1 MKYVNSQKYMNGFSR
16 SGEGFEISSKRLR
29 LLCERLGR
37 VELGAKYICLPHGGA
52 GHACAVMLEN
62 VMLKA
67 GHKVGRISAS
77 AWMDSRNSIFVSG
90 AVPSIDDYNR
100 AVAELKSAVQK
111 LSEERFC
118 MEEAVFAL
126 GLLLCRLNGCE
137 YMILEGLSDGEHS
150 LDAVCAPYDMIVMPT
165 VYESHGATDTV
176 SPLCSAIRRGTRE
189 VVSGNQK
196 SEVYNKIS
204 NACAMSGVRL
214 YIPVKAQFEAVE
226 VSARKLVFNY
236 GGREGYSMRSPSY
249 VLRDCAMT
257 VIESSLALRRGGLKL
272 PWGSIMEGIAATA
285 ESGCFELIS
294 ASPII
299 ITDSASCRE
308 EAELL
313 LKTYFESCAHGEEKS
328 LILCVPAGMNEILP
342 ENTDGIKIIYCEN
355 VAVAAEQAVAECDD
369 NTALICFG
377 GLEFSHE
384 MKTEIVKILNK

>member
-1 MKYVNSQKYMNGFSR
+1 MKYVNSQKYMNSFPL
-16 SGEGFEISSKRLR
+16 SGEHGEISSKRLR
-29 LLCERLGR
+29 LLCEKLGR
-37 VELGAKYICLPHGGA
+37 IELGAKYICLPSGGA
-52 GHACAVMLEN
+52 GHACAVMLES

-67 GHKVGRISAS
+67 GHNVGRISA
-77 AWMDSRNSIFVSG
+77 AYGMDSRNSIFVNG
-90 AVPSIDDYNR
+90 AMPSIDDYNR
-100 AVAELKSAVQK
+100 AVAELKNAVQK
-111 LSEERFC
+111 LSDEQFC

-126 GLLLCRLNGCE
+126 GLLLCKLSGCD

-150 LDAVCAPYDMIVMPT
+150 LDSVCAPYDMIVMPT
-165 VYESHGATDTV
+165 VYESHGATDTI

-236 GGREGYSMRSPSY
+236 GGREGYSMKSPSY
-249 VLRDCAMT
+249 VMRDCAMT
-257 VIESSLALRRGGLKL
+257 VIESALALRRGGLKL

-285 ESGCFELIS
+285 ESGCFDLIS

-313 LKTYFESCAHGEEKS
+313 LKTYSESCVHGEENG
-328 LILCVPAGMNEILP
+328 LVLCIPSGMEDILP
-342 ENTDGIKIIYCEN
+342 ENIDGVKILFSEDCGKT
-355 VAVAAEQAVAECDD
+355 AEQALAECDGG
-369 NTALICFG
+369 ASLICFG
-377 GLEFSHE
+377 GLEFSHS
-384 MKTEIVKILNK
+384 MKSEIVKRLNR